1 MITIFEYTDYRK
13 FLLDYQ
19 EEQKKSNPAFSHRYF
34 AQKAGFSSSGLF
46 SNIITG
52 RRNLTH
58 QLIQSFTK
66 AMKLQK
72 KEADYFEAMV
82 LFNQAKSL
90 EDKNLYYQKMLQ
102 FLPVRTDVINRG
114 RHEFYSH
121 WWYSVIR
128 ELLYFYPFKDDYVSL
143 AKKLDPPIRPDQAK
157 KAIVTLESLGLIK
170 KDSHGFY
177 RQTSQMLTTGK
188 DFVRSLQVANFQSE
202 TISLSLRSLEQH
214 KKDRRNISTL
224 TLTVSPESLQ
234 QINKE
239 IESVQNRI
247 LKIVES
253 DESVN
258 SVYQINFQIFPLTK
272 PDGDEL

>member
-1 MITIFEYTDYRK
+1 MISIFEYTDYRK

-58 QLIQSFTK
+58 SLIKSFSK
-66 AMKLQK
+66 AMKLHK
-72 KEADYFEAMV
+72 KEGDYFEAMV

-90 EDKNLYYQKMLQ
+90 EDKNLYYQRMLQ
-102 FLPVRTDVINRG
+102 LLPVKTEVINRE

-121 WWYSVIR
+121 WWYSAIR
-128 ELLYFYPFKDDYVSL
+128 ELLYFDPFKDDYVSL

-157 KAIVTLESLGLIK
+157 KAIVTLESLGIIK
-170 KDSHGFY
+170 KDSNGFY

-188 DFVRSLQVANFQSE
+188 DFVHSLQVANFQSE

-214 KKDRRNISTL
+214 QKDCRNISTL